1 MKIEDRQ
8 FEINS
13 KKINFSFNGKE
24 YEAYENE
31 TIVSALVR
39 NDIKG
44 FRIDKENQERGPY
57 CNIGFCNECLVSV
70 NDTPT
75 VKACITKL
83 REGDKILKHQYRPEL
98 KVEEKEKSIEKI
110 IIKTK
115 ILILGAGPGGLSAAK
130 EFSRNAVDY
139 ILIDEKESI
148 GGQYFKDISSI
159 YKNIDKKELDSQYL
173 QLSQFKNA
181 LKNDRDKIFLNCKIW
196 GVFKKAP
203 GEFEICADQKGKDLR
218 FIVSNLI
225 VATGSYEKPFYVNG
239 WHLPNV
245 MGTGAAQIFLKSH
258 KVFPGKNVVICG
270 NGPLNF
276 QLASELEK
284 KGLKVIAISETGK
297 SPFKNFLSSFMCSI
311 LSPLIFFKGVINYL
325 KLLTKKSQVFH
336 EHTLKDI
343 REDNGKKTV
352 SLVSKNNKIIE
363 INDVDVVCLNYGFYP
378 NNDIA
383 RLLGLS
389 GSFNKKKNYFEVK
402 KNLFGETSDEN
413 VYFVGE
419 AARNVGAAVSLYEGQ
434 LAAFKIISK
443 LAGRINLFKILLV
456 KTNYYRSIL
465 FQFFLW
471 KIFSKSISNVENIS
485 DETIVCR
492 CENVRFKHLK
502 KFLSYDQIDSGLI
515 KRITR
520 LGMGRCQARY
530 CSPALTELFQNKFDD
545 KNFKDLMFAPQN
557 PIQPVNVE
565 QVAHEKEEW
574 YGYVSDDLPKLFKT
588 NLIKKKSY
596 KHKISIIGAGIMG
609 VSAAY
614 YLSKREKDLC
624 LIDLKQPNSQASGSN
639 AGSLHL
645 QLLSYDFDPHNSK
658 QKESLVKLLTVQ
670 KKAPEKWR
678 ELELELKSDF
688 EISTDGGLMLV
699 ENESDLKKLINKVEL
714 EKSVGVDTRILE
726 FDQFHSKFPL
736 ISNKMKY
743 AGFCAG
749 EGKIN
754 PLLATNKI
762 FESLASK
769 NISGYFNDN
778 IQAIEKTNF
787 GFKVITSSSI
797 IETEILLCCAGS
809 WSNQIANHLN
819 LPLKVRG
826 IPQQMIVTEPVE
838 YQLKTLVAHIG
849 RHLTLK
855 QASNGNFIIGGGW
868 TAESSKLTGH
878 THCKLDSFE
887 GNAWVANRVIPALS
901 KIKIIRSWAAM
912 SVDVGGYPLVGEHPM
927 MKNFYVMVSSNGYT
941 LGPVLGEIISKQI
954 LDNHSEYNFFDQ
966 SRVN

>member
-1 MKIEDRQ
+1 MKIEDSQ

-13 KKINFSFNGKE
+13 KKITFSFEGKK

-39 NDIKG
+39 NEIKA
-44 FRIDKENQERGPY
+44 FRIDKENKERGPY
-57 CNIGFCNECLVSV
+57 CNIGFCNDCLVSV
-70 NDTPT
+70 NEIATT
-75 VKACITKL
+75 KACITKL
-83 REGDKILKHQYRPEL
+83 KDGDKVLKHQYRPKL
-98 KVEEKEKSIEKI
+98 KIEAEEKSKKSVR
-110 IIKTK
+110 IKTK
-115 ILILGAGPGGLSAAK
+115 IIILGAGPGGLNAAK
-130 EFSRNAVDY
+130 EFSRNAIDY
-139 ILIDEKESI
+139 ILIDEKDSI
-148 GGQYFKDISSI
+148 GGQYFKDVSSI
-159 YKNIDKKELDSQYL
+159 YKNVDKKGLDSQYL
-173 QLSQFKNA
+173 QLSQFKNL
-181 LKNDRDKIFLNCKIW
+181 LKNDDNRTFLNCKVW
-196 GVFKKAP
+196 GVFKKGPA
-203 GEFEICADQKGKDLR
+203 EFEICADQKGKDLR
-218 FIVSNLI
+218 FITSKLI

-276 QLASELEK
+276 QLASELYK
-284 KGLKVIAISETGK
+284 KGLKVIAIAETGK
-297 SPFKNFLSSFMCSI
+297 SPFKNFLSSFMCFI
-311 LSPLIFFKGVINYL
+311 LSPLIFFKGVIDYL
-325 KLLTKKSQVFH
+325 KLLNRGPKIIH
-336 EHTLKDI
+336 EHVLKEIKD
-343 REDNGKKTV
+343 DNGKKTII
-352 SLVSKNNKIIE
+352 LIDKNKKYKE
-363 INDVDVVCLNYGFYP
+363 INDIDVVCLNYGFYP

-389 GSFNKKKNYFEVK
+389 GSFNKKKNYFELK

-413 VYFVGE
+413 VYFIGE
-419 AARNVGAAVSLYEGQ
+419 AARNVGAAVSLYEGK
-434 LAAFKIISK
+434 LAALNIINKITNS
-443 LAGRINLFKILLV
+443 NNLV
-456 KTNYYRSIL
+456 KIFFGKLNYYRSIL
-465 FQFFLW
+465 FQYFLW

-485 DETIVCR
+485 EETIVCR
-492 CENVRFKHLK
+492 CENVKFIQIK
-502 KFLSYDQIDSGLI
+502 KFLSQDHIDSGLI
-515 KRITR
+515 KRVTR

-530 CSPALTELFQNKFDD
+530 CSPALTELFQNKFDND
-545 KNFKDLMFAPQN
+545 NFKDLMFAPQN
-557 PIQPVNVE
+557 PIQPVNIE

-574 YGYVSDDLPKLFKT
+574 YGYIADDLPKLFKT
-588 NLIKKKSY
+588 NLSSKKSF
-596 KHKISIIGAGIMG
+596 KHKVAIIGAGIMG

-645 QLLSYDFDPHNSK
+645 QLLSYDFDPKNSE
-658 QKESLVKLLTVQ
+658 QKENLIKLLSVQ
-670 KKAPEKWR
+670 KKATEKWK
-678 ELELELKSDF
+678 ELESELRSDF

-699 ENESDLKKLINKVEL
+699 ENDSDLKKLINKVEL
-714 EKSVGVDTRILE
+714 EKLAGVDTQVLE

-736 ISNKMKY
+736 ISKKMKY
-743 AGFCAG
+743 AGYCPG

-762 FESLASK
+762 FESLVSK
-769 NISGYFNDN
+769 NISSYLNDN
-778 IQAIEKTNF
+778 IQSIEKTNF
-787 GFKVITSSSI
+787 GFKIITSSSI
-797 IETEILLCCAGS
+797 IETEVLLCCAGS
-809 WSNQIANHLN
+809 WSNQIANYLN
-819 LPLKVRG
+819 LPLKVRS

-855 QASNGNFIIGGGW
+855 QATNGNFIIGGGW

-887 GNAWVANRVIPALS
+887 GNSWVANRVIPSLG

-954 LDNHSEYNFFDQ
+954 LDNKSDFSFFEN
-966 SRVN
+966 SRIC

>member
-1 MKIEDRQ
+1 MKIEDSQ

-13 KKINFSFNGKE
+13 KKITFSFEGKK

-39 NDIKG
+39 NQIKG
-44 FRIDKENQERGPY
+44 FRVDKENKERGPY
-57 CNIGFCNECLVSV
+57 CNIGFCNDCLISV
-70 NDTPT
+70 NET
-75 VKACITKL
+75 VTAKACITKL
-83 REGDKILKHQYRPEL
+83 KDGDKVLKHQYRPKLRIEA
-98 KVEEKEKSIEKI
+98 EENSKNSVIVKTEI
-110 IIKTK
+110 I
-115 ILILGAGPGGLSAAK
+115 ILGAGPGGLNAAK
-130 EFSRNAVDY
+130 EFSRNAIDY
-139 ILIDEKESI
+139 ILIDEKDSI
-148 GGQYFKDISSI
+148 GGQYLKDVSSI
-159 YKNIDKKELDSQYL
+159 YKNIDKKRLDPQYL
-173 QLSQFKNA
+173 QLSQFKNL
-181 LKNDRDKIFLNCKIW
+181 LKNDDNRIFLNCKVW
-196 GVFKKAP
+196 GVFKKGPA
-203 GEFEICADQKGKDLR
+203 EFEICADQKGKDLR
-218 FIVSNLI
+218 FITSKLI

-276 QLASELEK
+276 QLASELYK
-284 KGLKVIAISETGK
+284 KGLKIIAIAETGK
-297 SPFKNFLSSFMCSI
+297 SPFKNFLSSFMCLI

-325 KLLTKKSQVFH
+325 SLLNQSSNILH
-336 EHTLKDI
+336 EHVLKEIKD
-343 REDNGKKTV
+343 DNGKKTII
-352 SLVSKNNKIIE
+352 LIDKKNNSKK
-363 INDVDVVCLNYGFYP
+363 INDIDVVCLNYGFYP

-389 GSFNKKKNYFEVK
+389 GSFNKKKNYFELK

-434 LAAFKIISK
+434 LAALNIINKITN
-443 LAGRINLFKILLV
+443 RNNLV
-456 KTNYYRSIL
+456 KIFFGKLNYYRSIL
-465 FQFFLW
+465 FQHFLW
-471 KIFSKSISNVENIS
+471 KIFSKSISNVENINE
-485 DETIVCR
+485 ETIICR
-492 CENVRFKHLK
+492 CENVRFNQIK
-502 KFLSYDQIDSGLI
+502 KFLSQDHIDSGLI

-530 CSPALTELFQNKFDD
+530 CSPALTELFQNKFDSD
-545 KNFKDLMFAPQN
+545 NFKDLMFAPQN
-557 PIQPVNVE
+557 PIQPVNIE
-565 QVAHEKEEW
+565 QVANEKEEW
-574 YGYVSDDLPKLFKT
+574 YGYVADDLPKLFKT
-588 NLIKKKSY
+588 NLSKKKSF
-596 KHKISIIGAGIMG
+596 KHRVGIIGAGIMG

-624 LIDLKQPNSQASGSN
+624 LVDLKQPNSQASGSN

-645 QLLSYDFDPHNSK
+645 QLLSYDFDPKNTE
-658 QKESLVKLLTVQ
+658 QKENLIKLLSVQ
-670 KKAPEKWR
+670 KKATKKWK
-678 ELELELKSDF
+678 ELESELKSDF

-699 ENESDLKKLINKVEL
+699 ENESDLKKLIKKVEL
-714 EKSVGVDTRILE
+714 EKLAGVDTQVIE

-743 AGFCAG
+743 AGYCPG

-769 NISGYFNDN
+769 NISSYLNDN

-787 GFKVITSSSI
+787 GFKIITSSSI
-797 IETEILLCCAGS
+797 IESEVLLCCAGS
-809 WSNQIANHLN
+809 WSNQIANYLN
-819 LPLKVRG
+819 LPLKVRS

-855 QASNGNFIIGGGW
+855 QATNGNFIIGGGW

-878 THCKLDSFE
+878 THCKLDSLE
-887 GNAWVANRVIPALS
+887 GNAWVANRVIPSLG

-954 LDNHSEYNFFDQ
+954 LDNKSDFSFFEHSRI
-966 SRVN
+966 S

>member
-1 MKIEDRQ
+1 MKIEDSQ

-13 KKINFSFNGKE
+13 KKITFSFEGKK

-39 NDIKG
+39 NQIKG
-44 FRIDKENQERGPY
+44 FRVDKENKERGPY
-57 CNIGFCNECLVSV
+57 CNIGFCNDCLISV
-70 NDTPT
+70 NET
-75 VKACITKL
+75 VTAKACITKL
-83 REGDKILKHQYRPEL
+83 KDGDKVLKHQYRPKLRIEA
-98 KVEEKEKSIEKI
+98 EENSKNSVRVKTEI
-110 IIKTK
+110 I
-115 ILILGAGPGGLSAAK
+115 ILGAGPGGLNAAK
-130 EFSRNAVDY
+130 EFSRNAIDY
-139 ILIDEKESI
+139 ILIDEKDSI
-148 GGQYFKDISSI
+148 GGQYLKDVSSI
-159 YKNIDKKELDSQYL
+159 YKNIDKKGLDPQYL
-173 QLSQFKNA
+173 QLSQFKNL
-181 LKNDRDKIFLNCKIW
+181 LKNDDNRIFLNCKVW
-196 GVFKKAP
+196 GVFKKGPA
-203 GEFEICADQKGKDLR
+203 EFEICADQKGKDLR
-218 FIVSNLI
+218 FITSKLI

-276 QLASELEK
+276 QLASELYK
-284 KGLKVIAISETGK
+284 KGLKIIAIAETGK
-297 SPFKNFLSSFMCSI
+297 SPFKNFLSSFMCLI

-325 KLLTKKSQVFH
+325 SLLNQSSNILH
-336 EHTLKDI
+336 EHVLKEIKD
-343 REDNGKKTV
+343 DNGKKTII
-352 SLVSKNNKIIE
+352 LIDKKNNSKK
-363 INDVDVVCLNYGFYP
+363 INDIDVVCLNYGFYP

-389 GSFNKKKNYFEVK
+389 GSFNKKKNYFELK

-434 LAAFKIISK
+434 LAALNIINKITN
-443 LAGRINLFKILLV
+443 RNNLV
-456 KTNYYRSIL
+456 KIFFGKLNYYRSIL
-465 FQFFLW
+465 FQHFLW
-471 KIFSKSISNVENIS
+471 KIFSKSISNVENINE
-485 DETIVCR
+485 ETIICR
-492 CENVRFKHLK
+492 CENVRFNQIK
-502 KFLSYDQIDSGLI
+502 KFLSQDHIDSGLI

-530 CSPALTELFQNKFDD
+530 CSPALTELFQNKFDSD
-545 KNFKDLMFAPQN
+545 NFKDLMFAPQN
-557 PIQPVNVE
+557 PIQPVNIE
-565 QVAHEKEEW
+565 QVANEKEEW
-574 YGYVSDDLPKLFKT
+574 YGYVADDLPKLFKT
-588 NLIKKKSY
+588 NLSKKKSF
-596 KHKISIIGAGIMG
+596 KHRVGIIGAGIMG

-624 LIDLKQPNSQASGSN
+624 LVDLKQPNSQASGSN

-645 QLLSYDFDPHNSK
+645 QLLSYDFDPKNTE
-658 QKESLVKLLTVQ
+658 QKENLIKLLSVQ
-670 KKAPEKWR
+670 KKATKKWK
-678 ELELELKSDF
+678 ELESELKSDF

-699 ENESDLKKLINKVEL
+699 ENESDLKKLIKKVEL
-714 EKSVGVDTRILE
+714 EKLAGVDTQVLE

-743 AGFCAG
+743 AGYCPG

-762 FESLASK
+762 FEFLASK
-769 NISGYFNDN
+769 NISSYLNDN

-787 GFKVITSSSI
+787 GFKIITSSSI
-797 IETEILLCCAGS
+797 IESEVLLCCAGS
-809 WSNQIANHLN
+809 WSNQIANYLN
-819 LPLKVRG
+819 LPLKVRS

-855 QASNGNFIIGGGW
+855 QATNGNFIIGGGW

-878 THCKLDSFE
+878 THCKLDSLE
-887 GNAWVANRVIPALS
+887 GNAWVANRVIPSLG

-954 LDNHSEYNFFDQ
+954 LDNKSDFSFFEHSRI
-966 SRVN
+966 S